1 MEFLAIEQRCLIASF
16 ILSKPIQIHFL
27 TSIPRIWQPTILAER
42 FKDDTHRYISQVFA
56 GFSVTDLRVTS
67 YCSHTV
73 AVTAVTFR
81 QICPKNID
89 ACFHMS
95 IFYAGRS
102 AVQHFV
108 SGAVYISPI
117 YMLQHSM
124 LHNLDCGVHTS
135 PEEEDVQ
142 ANSAV
147 IPALRLQTFC
157 FRPT

>member
-73 AVTAVTFR
+73 AVTTVTFR
-81 QICPKNID
+81 QICPKRTLTL
-89 ACFHMS
+89 ASTCQSFMQ
-95 IFYAGRS
+95 
-102 AVQHFV
+102 AVQHSV

-117 YMLQHSM
+117 HMLQHSM
-124 LHNLDCGVHTS
+124 LHSLECGVHTS

>member
-1 MEFLAIEQRCLIASF
+1 MTHAASTRLAKK
-16 ILSKPIQIHFL
+16 SKLLKPKPLNHKPL
-27 TSIPRIWQPTILAER
+27 NPKPSVC
-42 FKDDTHRYISQVFA
+42 VF
-56 GFSVTDLRVTS
+56 FFVCVTDLRVTS

-73 AVTAVTFR
+73 AVTTVTFR
-81 QICPKNID
+81 QICPKRTLTL
-89 ACFHMS
+89 ASTCQSFMQ
-95 IFYAGRS
+95 
-102 AVQHFV
+102 AVQHSV

-117 YMLQHSM
+117 HMLQHSM
-124 LHNLDCGVHTS
+124 LHSLDCGVHTS

>member
-1 MEFLAIEQRCLIASF
+1 MEYLAIEQRCLIASF

-56 GFSVTDLRVTS
+56 DFSVTDLRVTS

-73 AVTAVTFR
+73 AVTTVTFR
-81 QICPKNID
+81 QICSKRTLTL
-89 ACFHMS
+89 ASVCQSFMQ
-95 IFYAGRS
+95 
-102 AVQHFV
+102 AVQYSV
-108 SGAVYISPI
+108 SGEVYISPI
-117 YMLQHSM
+117 HMLQHSM

-147 IPALRLQTFC
+147 IPELRIQIFC
-157 FRPT
+157 FRHA

>member
-16 ILSKPIQIHFL
+16 ILPKPIQIHFL

-73 AVTAVTFR
+73 AVTTVTFR
-81 QICPKNID
+81 QICPKRTLTL
-89 ACFHMS
+89 ASTCQSFMQ
-95 IFYAGRS
+95 

-108 SGAVYISPI
+108 SGAAYISPI

>member
-1 MEFLAIEQRCLIASF
+1 MEYLALEQRCLIASF
-16 ILSKPIQIHFL
+16 ILLKPIQIHFL

-73 AVTAVTFR
+73 AVTTVTFR
-81 QICPKNID
+81 QICPKRTLTL
-89 ACFHMS
+89 ASTCQSFMQ
-95 IFYAGRS
+95 
-102 AVQHFV
+102 AVQHYV
-108 SGAVYISPI
+108 SGEVYISPI
-117 YMLQHSM
+117 HMLQHSM
-124 LHNLDCGVHTS
+124 LHNLECGVHTS

-147 IPALRLQTFC
+147 IPELRMQIFC